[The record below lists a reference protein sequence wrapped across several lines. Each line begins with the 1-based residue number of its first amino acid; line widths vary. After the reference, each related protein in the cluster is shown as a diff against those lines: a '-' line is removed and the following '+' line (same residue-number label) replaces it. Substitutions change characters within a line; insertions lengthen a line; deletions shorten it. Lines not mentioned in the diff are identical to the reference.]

1 MATTQLS
8 YTQDHIAGFLEQQ
21 SSEFRDKNRDI
32 EIVEFIKF
40 PEYSKFNTR
49 LEKIKG
55 WEGNIQQYMKSTLNE
70 SFMDQ
75 WRSDEEDI
83 LINPMRDFLEVIWK
97 KYVLFVNSVDE

>member
-32 EIVEFIKF
+32 EIVKFIKF

-49 LEKIKG
+49 LEKIKD

-70 SFMDQ
+70 SFMEQ

-97 KYVLFVNSVDE
+97 KYVLFVNSLDE